1 MQGQIEAAAEREAYQ
16 QEQIRRYTQPFNKST
31 GSRAALKGRA
41 VSITVVRPGVYRV
54 SADAVDEGVI
64 NQIQSLMR
72 RLKKRIRVN
81 GQPMRSKKA
90 AFQLILELMRGRRT
104 VEISVI

>member
-1 MQGQIEAAAEREAYQ
+1 M
-16 QEQIRRYTQPFNKST
+16 
-31 GSRAALKGRA
+31 
-41 VSITVVRPGVYRV
+41 
-54 SADAVDEGVI
+54 DEGVI

-81 GQPMRSKKA
+81 GQRMRSKKA